1 MTIDSQLIEHS
12 AIHAQQQLFA
22 ATTVAPGLLFVKDFF
37 HTDLLTK
44 IFNEISQD
52 WPWQSE
58 TIEDGT
64 AAYPNRLKINWLAD
78 TVVEETHCVFEQLTP
93 NIKELFTGAYRFLGI
108 AFWKDLPGY
117 QIGAHVDNASIA
129 WSIQI
134 YLSSAPPNLA
144 TEFYTDDQTLQ
155 AKYHVN
161 HGYAMD
167 NTKQIRHAM
176 PFAVPENHLRLSC
189 HAIWGK

>member
-12 AIHAQQQLFA
+12 AIHAQQQLLA
-22 ATTVAPGLLFVKDFF
+22 ATPVAPGLLFVKDFF

-44 IFNEISQD
+44 IFKEISQD

-64 AAYPNRLKINWLAD
+64 SAYPNRLKINWLAD
-78 TVVEETHCVFEQLTP
+78 TVIEETHWVFDKITP
-93 NIKELFTGAYRFLGI
+93 DLKTLFGGEYRFMGI
-108 AFWKDLPGY
+108 AFWQDLPGY

-129 WSIQI
+129 WSMQI

-144 TEFYTDDQTLQ
+144 TEFYVGNQTLQ
-155 AKYHVN
+155 ATYHAN
-161 HGYAMD
+161 HGYAMV
-167 NTKQIRHAM
+167 NTQQIQHAM
-176 PFAVPENHLRLSC
+176 PCTVPENHTRLSC